1 MSITDLHKKTG
12 ISRNSLTLLANGKSR
27 GIQYDTLDKITTA
40 LNVNISELFEI
51 EFDKLIIKFQDKK
64 KISLHIRNCQE
75 DIPKKNWA
83 IKCLI
88 EEDENLKESYIPYEL
103 IFNIGAH
110 SSVEIDINLRDHEFH
125 DLLSSLFNN
134 IEDFSLIFAYY
145 FSQKF

>member
-75 DIPKKNWA
+75 DIPKK
-83 IKCLI
+83 
-88 EEDENLKESYIPYEL
+88 EL
-103 IFNIGAH
+103 G
-110 SSVEIDINLRDHEFH
+110 
-125 DLLSSLFNN
+125 
-134 IEDFSLIFAYY
+134 Y
-145 FSQKF
+145 